1 MNALMD
7 LGAWTLEQIRH
18 VGRLALFSIQLFKE
32 LPAALGRFW
41 LIVQQIHFIGNYSLL
56 RIFVPAYLIE
66 SFLIEFFQA
75 CQFVFKVFKFAEI
88 DEVVAYTRYQF
99 DVAVGQHMDLFYLSV
114 PELIVLQKYTKLI

>member
-41 LIVQQIHFIGNYSLL
+41 LIVQQIHFIG
-56 RIFVPAYLIE
+56 
-66 SFLIEFFQA
+66 
-75 CQFVFKVFKFAEI
+75 
-88 DEVVAYTRYQF
+88 
-99 DVAVGQHMDLFYLSV
+99 
-114 PELIVLQKYTKLI
+114 